1 MIFMSKNFHFI
12 SIESKTYSSFFTI
25 RKLAY
30 ENYASLV
37 DQTSIMCF
45 ELICVHLRFVP
56 PKIVRTHCE
65 QLWPKL
71 MELDEQT

>member
-1 MIFMSKNFHFI
+1 MNRKINKKKIFF
-12 SIESKTYSSFFTI
+12 YI

-30 ENYASLV
+30 EHYDSLG
-37 DQTSIMCF
+37 DQTLISCF

-56 PKIVRTHCE
+56 PNIVREHCE

-71 MELDEQT
+71 MELDE